1 MLKSTANLMNIM
13 KGVKMTRTGL
23 CVILVCAICTVGWG
37 AENTEKK
44 PEQSEAPLETKL
56 PPKDSATYWVVRS
69 QTMTELIPFLTKKRS
84 EFKGHFKMITQY
96 LDKIGKGEDFLK
108 SGIKA
113 PNTPAVYAE
122 ALGISDEIAER
133 NVKLPDKPLTWDQV
147 VEFGMGH
154 VIYEGYMP
162 TDVSGEEELEMI
174 KKICKQKEKYG
185 QKVRK
190 EMREDVKRCLNI
202 WTYLGTI
209 NKQEE
214 ARVYAFMEKDR
225 LEKARREEL
234 NRRREDSAEI
244 SRQRREAEKRNAW
257 QRRQNLLNDRYNRSY
272 YYYR

>member
-1 MLKSTANLMNIM
+1 MI
-13 KGVKMTRTGL
+13 RIGL
-23 CVILVCAICTVGWG
+23 CVILVCAICTVGFAVEN
-37 AENTEKK
+37 AEKRS
-44 PEQSEAPLETKL
+44 EQSEAPLEVKL

-69 QTMTELIPFLTKKRS
+69 QTMTELIPFLTKKRT

-96 LDKIGKGEDFLK
+96 LDKIGKGEDFLR
-108 SGIKA
+108 SGVKA
-113 PNTPAVYAE
+113 PDTPEAYAK
-122 ALGISDEIAER
+122 ALGLSDKVAER
-133 NVKLPDKPLTWDQV
+133 RIEWPDKPLTWEQV

-154 VIYEGYMP
+154 VLYEGYMP
-162 TDVSGEEELEMI
+162 TDVSGEEEVEMI

-214 ARVYAFMEKDR
+214 ARVYAFLEKEK
-225 LEKARREEL
+225 LEKARQEEL
-234 NRRREDSAEI
+234 LRVRDYSREMRRQKI
-244 SRQRREAEKRNAW
+244 EAEKRNDW
-257 QRRQNLLNDRYNRSY
+257 LRRQDRLNNRYNRYY